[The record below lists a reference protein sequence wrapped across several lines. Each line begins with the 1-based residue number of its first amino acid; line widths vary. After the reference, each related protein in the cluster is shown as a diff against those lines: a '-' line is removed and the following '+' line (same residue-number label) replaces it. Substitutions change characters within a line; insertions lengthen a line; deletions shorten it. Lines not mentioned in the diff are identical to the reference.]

1 MSFGS
6 VHGNG
11 GPAYLPGHFFVC
23 SLLWVDLVVFV
34 SEAWGAFLKCCFP
47 PLTGG
52 ITFFCFAKRK

>member
-23 SLLWVDLVVFV
+23 SSLWVDAQGVF
-34 SEAWGAFLKCCFP
+34 F
-47 PLTGG
+47 
-52 ITFFCFAKRK
+52 